1 MAEVGVVSTR
11 APALLAA
18 MEVAVAV
25 TSPSSPDEP
34 SLKRRKIKSQ
44 EAETSQDLI
53 KFSASSFADDQLKSS
68 IASEETMP
76 GEVAE
81 EEEEEEEERFSDSN
95 QSPASCC
102 STNNASS
109 SWLHEESIKFLDLE
123 VQSSQQAETLACNC
137 DNQIRREMSLS
148 SELGMNWQEVESSSM
163 DNTKKNKSTKRTTM
177 VNNNSR
183 FAQSTKM
190 PTELELEKFFATA
203 EKDIQKRFS
212 DKYNFDIVKDVPL
225 EGRYEWIQVKL
236 TP

>member
-1 MAEVGVVSTR
+1 
-11 APALLAA
+11 
-18 MEVAVAV
+18 MEVAVAAAAV

-44 EAETSQDLI
+44 EDETSQDLI
-53 KFSASSFADDQLKSS
+53 KFSASSFTDDQLKSR
-68 IASEETMP
+68 IASEETVP
-76 GEVAE
+76 G
-81 EEEEEEEERFSDSN
+81 EEEEERFSVSD

-102 STNNASS
+102 STNNGSS

-123 VQSSQQAETLACNC
+123 VQSSHQAETLACYR
-137 DNQIRREMSLS
+137 DNQTRREMSLT

-163 DNTKKNKSTKRTTM
+163 DNTNKKKSTKRTTM
-177 VNNNSR
+177 INNNSR
-183 FAQSTKM
+183 FVQSTKM
-190 PTELELEKFFATA
+190 PKELELEKFFATA

-212 DKYNFDIVKDVPL
+212 DKYNFDVVKDVPL